1 MEGVYKVWLC
11 SWAHMMFSTLSIHGH
26 TMAKIK
32 SGMST
37 TFTAGLQGIQV
48 HRTYGFKVSA
58 TVVVKITIHNI

>member
-1 MEGVYKVWLC
+1 
-11 SWAHMMFSTLSIHGH
+11 MMFSTLSIHGH